1 MNAIR
6 KANGML
12 LNEMRVFVDRFVLR
26 KEREEELVGKAKEF
40 TNVYIKNFREDLR
53 DEKLKEIF
61 SNFRKITSSAC
72 RGC

>member
-26 KEREEELVGKAKEF
+26 KEREEELGGKAKEF
-40 TNVYIKNFREDLR
+40 TNVYIKNFGEDLG

-61 SNFRKITSSAC
+61 SKFRKITSSAC